1 LHPYGWLQC
10 LRAWGRLR
18 DEIDRCSSSARQQ
31 RSATCQRRLS
41 WNQSRDGEHSDT
53 QSTTDQRGERLRV
66 RPQRFDRRQQN
77 RRQPFISAPSGR
89 PARAL
94 DPVERLLIGRREH
107 AEVAVEQP
115 VADRALQH
123 SSTEV
128 RVKAKEPCAT
138 GHGTGDWAQEI
149 LVRASS
155 PLLLRMTFGGI
166 GSNQTRDQ
174 ISG

>member
-1 LHPYGWLQC
+1 
-10 LRAWGRLR
+10 
-18 DEIDRCSSSARQQ
+18 
-31 RSATCQRRLS
+31 
-41 WNQSRDGEHSDT
+41 
-53 QSTTDQRGERLRV
+53 V

-94 DPVERLLIGRREH
+94 DPVERLRIGRREH

-138 GHGTGDWAQEI
+138 GRGTGDWAQEI

-155 PLLLRMTFGGI
+155 PLLLRMTSGGI
-166 GSNQTRDQ
+166 GSYQTRDQ